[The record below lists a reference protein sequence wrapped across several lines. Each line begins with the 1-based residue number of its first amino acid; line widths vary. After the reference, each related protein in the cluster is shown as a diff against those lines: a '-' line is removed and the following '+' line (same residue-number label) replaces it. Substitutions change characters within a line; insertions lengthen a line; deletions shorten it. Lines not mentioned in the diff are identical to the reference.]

1 MVGAQST
8 KGEGVDKQ
16 QINPWTW
23 QDKFGFTQAWKVDG
37 AQSVLFISGQAA
49 ISADGDVVHAGDFEA
64 QTRQAFENIGT
75 VLERAGAS
83 FDDIVKVG
91 VFVTDMSRLRDY
103 GRIKGEFITGPQPAS
118 TAVQVS
124 SLALPGMMIEVEA
137 IAVL

>member
-1 MVGAQST
+1 M
-8 KGEGVDKQ
+8 DKQ

-37 AQSVLFISGQAA
+37 AQSLLFISGQAA

-64 QTRQAFENIGT
+64 QARQTFENIGT

-91 VFVTDMSRLRDY
+91 VFLTDMSRLRDY
-103 GRIKGEFITGPQPAS
+103 GRRKSEFIRGPQPAS